1 MKTFNQFR
9 KDIDEAAA
17 LVTALPKIVSVA
29 SKVAPKL
36 PKIAKFASGA
46 LKFGTAVP
54 VQVPLGL
61 GVAKVL
67 QSKKI
72 SDMSDDEIEKSGTI
86 DPLNLGKNP
95 QSKRQ
100 KLKNVVGQ
108 ISKEIKDAGK
118 QVRKGL
124 SVKPEEVKGKK
135 YRTDDMKKGE
145 TPVQYLNRKFRKQI
159 EKQKEQYKR
168 ERERNKRNELP

>member
-1 MKTFNQFR
+1 MKQFNHFR

-17 LVTALPKIVSVA
+17 LVTALPKIA
-29 SKVAPKL
+29 GIATKVAPKL

-46 LKFGTAVP
+46 LKFGTAIP
-54 VQVPLGL
+54 VGL
-61 GVAKVL
+61 GIANVL

-108 ISKEIKDAGK
+108 ISKEIKDVGK

-124 SVKPEEVKGKK
+124 SVDPKDVTGKK

>member
-17 LVTALPKIVSVA
+17 LVTALPKIA
-29 SKVAPKL
+29 GIATKVAPKL

-46 LKFGTAVP
+46 LKFGSSI
-54 VQVPLGL
+54 PLGL
-61 GVAKVL
+61 GITNVL

>member
-1 MKTFNQFR
+1 MKKFNQFR
-9 KDIDEAAA
+9 KDIDEAVAA
-17 LVTALPKIVSVA
+17 VTALPKIVSVA
-29 SKVAPKL
+29 SKL

-46 LKFGTAVP
+46 LKFGSSIP
-54 VQVPLGL
+54 VGL
-61 GVAKVL
+61 GIANVL